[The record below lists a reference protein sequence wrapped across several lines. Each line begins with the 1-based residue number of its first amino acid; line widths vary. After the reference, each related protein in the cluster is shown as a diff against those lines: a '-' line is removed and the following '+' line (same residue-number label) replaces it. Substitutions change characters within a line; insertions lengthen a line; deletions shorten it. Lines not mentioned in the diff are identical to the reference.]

1 VIFSFTWN
9 DNIVIDNN
17 LFDKPLLSHR
27 AVSDPSIMT
36 QNLHPLLQRA
46 QTHGIHF
53 EMKGAVAMVRLSRP
67 AKRNALND
75 GLVEALRDVFQ
86 NLPEEAK
93 SAVVYGEGDHFC
105 AGLDLSELK
114 ERDAGQGLHHSRSW
128 HVALD
133 AVQLGRVPVIAALH
147 GAVVGGGLELA
158 SACHIRVADDSTFY
172 ALPEGTRGIFVGG
185 GGSVRIPKLIGVARM
200 TDMML
205 TGRVYN
211 AVDGER
217 IGLAQYH
224 VPTGTALE
232 KALELAQRIATN
244 AALTNYALM
253 HALPRIAEQ
262 PADHGYLTE
271 ALISSIAQSAP
282 EAKARVRAFLEGK
295 AAKVQKS

>member
-1 VIFSFTWN
+1 MIFSSTWN

-17 LFDKPLLSHR
+17 LFDKPLLSRR